1 MTCGPGGAAYL
12 GGTNFILFAQQK
24 AKNHVIDFRYHI
36 VSLISVFLAL
46 AVGIILGAGPLK
58 ETIGNQLTGQVEQL
72 RAEKE
77 SMREELD
84 AQTAARQDVED
95 YVSAA
100 SKRVVQDT
108 LTDRR
113 IAVVQTSDVPDALF
127 EQVKEQLTN
136 AGATVTARVSLT
148 DAWTDPAQA
157 DARQSYASSLTE
169 FLPENQQELPA
180 EKALAAALIV
190 AIAEHAETDADA
202 LSQNAALALDILDA
216 ADLVNLISY
225 SAVPVDAVVIIDA
238 SHQAGAEVDKDQEN
252 ENAEAL
258 AAASSLLMNVADAAA
273 RQTSGVVVAATDVV
287 DNDLVSTI
295 RANASAVKI
304 VATVSDLGSPSG
316 LLNAPLALAAAI
328 GNKVG
333 HFGFESSATALV
345 PALVVL
351 PEVDRTIELPE
362 TPPAEGDAAA
372 DDAAADATDQE

>member
-1 MTCGPGGAAYL
+1 M
-12 GGTNFILFAQQK
+12 
-24 AKNHVIDFRYHI
+24 IDFRYHI

-77 SMREELD
+77 AIREELD
-84 AQTAARQDVED
+84 AQTVARQDVED

-113 IAVVQTSDVPDALF
+113 IAVVQTSDVPDQLF

-148 DAWTDPAQA
+148 DAWTDPKQA
-157 DARQSYASSLTE
+157 DSRQSYASSLTE

-180 EKALAAALIV
+180 EKALAAALIT

-216 ADLVNLISY
+216 ADLVDLVSY
-225 SAVPVDAVVIIDA
+225 SAVPVDAVVVIDPA
-238 SHQAGAEVDKDQEN
+238 QQPSADVEKDKEAEQGD
-252 ENAEAL
+252 AEEL
-258 AAASSLLMNVADAAA
+258 AAASNLLMNVADAAA

-295 RANASAVKI
+295 RANSSAVKI
-304 VATVSDLGSPSG
+304 VATVSDLDSPSG
-316 LLNAPLALAAAI
+316 LLNTPLALAAAI

-351 PEVDRTIELPE
+351 PEVDRTIEVPE
-362 TPPAEGDAAA
+362 DETSAAGEAAA
-372 DDAAADATDQE
+372 DAPVADATDQE